1 MAPAA
6 RAASWSF
13 LTFGTVST
21 QRGRTPQFRFAI
33 SRISNAVVLTSTETG
48 FSSGTG
54 GTFTVFHSEMMSEAD
69 NVPAPNKTIAITA
82 AAAAMQQDAI
92 RTLLMDV
99 PPLIETEYSRFLGT
113 GFCGNRPSSRWGRPN
128 VLS

>member
-13 LTFGTVST
+13 LTFGTVAMH
-21 QRGRTPQFRFAI
+21 RGPAPQFRFAM

-54 GTFTVFHSEMMSEAD
+54 GTLTVFHSEMMSEAD
-69 NVPAPNKTIAITA
+69 KVIAPNKTTVITTA
-82 AAAAMQQDAI
+82 APAMQQDAI
-92 RTLLMDV
+92 RVLLIGVLPWKV
-99 PPLIETEYSRFLGT
+99 PGI
-113 GFCGNRPSSRWGRPN
+113 GFR
-128 VLS
+128 